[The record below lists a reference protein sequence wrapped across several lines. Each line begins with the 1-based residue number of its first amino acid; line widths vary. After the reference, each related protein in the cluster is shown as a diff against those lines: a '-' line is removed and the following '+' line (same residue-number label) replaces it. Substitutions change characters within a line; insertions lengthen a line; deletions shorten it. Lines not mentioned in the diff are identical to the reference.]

1 MNNPEPAPRQN
12 AVRRSKKRKRPLA
25 PIIITVVAVGLA
37 WFAWAKTHPSV
48 NPLSQLITAQVSRSN
63 LTETVT
69 ATGAIE
75 AQTGAQVNIGS
86 QITGTIKKLNADV
99 GGHVNSGQ
107 VIAELNLPDLEAQVR
122 QSKAT
127 LQQAETRYKQD
138 VDGKAM
144 EFSQTDNA
152 IVQAKANLRSAEE
165 KLSEAIAAEN
175 QQKVQTPASI
185 QQAQTALAAS
195 EAALNTANANYKQTV
210 DGANLQ
216 IAVAKEQ
223 VTQSKANAV
232 NSAVNLK
239 RQMELYKEG
248 YVAASAVDD
257 ARATDKV
264 NQSQVASSENNLVL
278 TQQKVTSDLESAKDQ
293 VTQAQENV
301 SSAKAALTSA
311 QSNVYLDKTRAAAV
325 RDSQAQ
331 VNQSKAA
338 LTIAIANKANNILK
352 DEDIKAAKQQVQIS
366 QAQLDYNIA
375 ELDKSFITSPISGTV
390 LQLAE
395 QQGETL
401 AAGLSAP
408 TLIIVAN
415 LHRLEADI
423 YVDETDIGKIRLGQD
438 ADITVD
444 AFPNTTF
451 HGKVTK
457 IASGSTIQNGVV
469 TYDVS
474 ISLNSMKGLKPDM
487 SANATIY
494 IRKLQNALVVPA
506 EAVNQTV
513 TGSTVNVLETK
524 NGKPTP
530 KTVNVKTGISD
541 GVNTQILS
549 GLTEGQTIILA
560 GMPSGGPMR
569 GPSFFGPSQSNTPK
583 IKAPAGGK
591 PAGPPPGPPPGH

>member
-1 MNNPEPAPRQN
+1 MNNPEPAPRPN
-12 AVRRSKKRKRPLA
+12 VVRKSKKKKRPLA
-25 PIIITVVAVGLA
+25 PIIIIVVAVGIA
-37 WFAWAKTHPSV
+37 WYAWAKTHPPV
-48 NPLSQLITAQVSRSN
+48 NPLSQLITAKVARGD

-86 QITGTIKKLNADV
+86 QITGTIKRLNADV
-99 GGHVNSGQ
+99 GGHVNAGQ

-127 LQQAETRYKQD
+127 LQQAQTRYKQD

-144 EFSQTDNA
+144 EYSQTDNA
-152 IVQAKANLRSAEE
+152 IVQAKANLRSAQE

-175 QQKVQTPASI
+175 QQNVQTPTSI
-185 QQAQTALAAS
+185 QQAQTALTAAQ
-195 EAALNTANANYKQTV
+195 AALNTANANYKQTV

-216 IAVAKEQ
+216 ISVAKEQ
-223 VTQSKANAV
+223 VTQAKANATD
-232 NSAVNLK
+232 SSVNLK
-239 RQMELYKEG
+239 RQLELYNEG

-264 NQSQVASSENNLVL
+264 NQSQVVSSENNLVL
-278 TQQKVTSDLESAKDQ
+278 TKQKVTSDLESAKDQ

-301 SSAKAALTSA
+301 SSAKAALASA
-311 QSNVYLDKTRAAAV
+311 QSNVYLNKTRAAAV
-325 RDSQAQ
+325 SDAKAQ
-331 VNQSKAA
+331 VNQAKAA
-338 LTIAIANKANNILK
+338 LTIALANKANNILK
-352 DEDIKAAKQQVQIS
+352 DEDIKAAKEQVQIA

-375 ELDKSFITSPISGTV
+375 QLDKSFITSPISGTV

-415 LHRLEADI
+415 LHKLEAEI
-423 YVDETDIGKIRLGQD
+423 YVDETDIGKIKMGQD

-444 AFPNTTF
+444 AFPHKTF
-451 HGKVTK
+451 HGKVVK
-457 IASGSTIQNGVV
+457 IASGSTIQNGVI

-494 IRKLQNALVVPA
+494 IRKISNAILVPA
-506 EAVNQTV
+506 EAVTQTV
-513 TGSTVNVLETK
+513 TGSTINILANK
-524 NGKPTP
+524 NGVPTP
-530 KTVNVKTGISD
+530 ETIPVKTGISD

-549 GLTEGQTIILA
+549 GVTDGETIILA
-560 GMPSGGPMR
+560 GMNSGGPMR
-569 GPSFFGPSQSNTPK
+569 GPNFFGPKQSATPK
-583 IKAPAGGK
+583 KKAPAGGA
-591 PAGPPPGPPPGH
+591 PQGPPPG

>member
-1 MNNPEPAPRQN
+1 MNNPEPAPRPN
-12 AVRRSKKRKRPLA
+12 VVRKNKKKKRPLA
-25 PIIITVVAVGLA
+25 PIIIIVVAVGIA
-37 WFAWAKTHPSV
+37 WFAWAKTHPPV
-48 NPLSQLITAQVSRSN
+48 NPLSQLITAKVTRGD

-99 GGHVNSGQ
+99 GGHVNAGQ

-127 LQQAETRYKQD
+127 LQQAQTRYKQD
-138 VDGKAM
+138 VDGRAM
-144 EFSQTDNA
+144 EYSQTDNA
-152 IVQAKANLRSAEE
+152 IVQAKANLRSAQE

-175 QQKVQTPASI
+175 QQKVQTPTSI
-185 QQAQTALAAS
+185 QQAQTALTAAQ
-195 EAALNTANANYKQTV
+195 AALNTANANYKQTV

-216 IAVAKEQ
+216 ISVAKEQ
-223 VTQSKANAV
+223 VTQAKANAA
-232 NSAVNLK
+232 NSDVNLK
-239 RQMELYKEG
+239 RQLELYNEG

-264 NQSQVASSENNLVL
+264 NQSLVISSENNLVL

-301 SSAKAALTSA
+301 SSAKAALASA
-311 QSNVYLDKTRAAAV
+311 QSNVYLNKTRAAAV
-325 RDSQAQ
+325 SDANAQ

-338 LTIAIANKANNILK
+338 LTIAMANKANNLLK
-352 DEDIKAAKQQVQIS
+352 DEDIKAAKEQVQIA

-375 ELDKSFITSPISGTV
+375 QLDKSFITSPISGTV

-415 LHRLEADI
+415 LHKLEAEI
-423 YVDETDIGKIRLGQD
+423 YVDETDIGKIKIDQD

-444 AFPNTTF
+444 AFPHKTF

-494 IRKLQNALVVPA
+494 IRKIQNAIIVPA
-506 EAVNQTV
+506 EAVTQTV
-513 TGSTVNVLETK
+513 SGSTINVLENK
-524 NGKPTP
+524 NGNPTP
-530 KTVNVKTGISD
+530 ETVTVKTGISD

-549 GLTEGQTIILA
+549 GVTDGQTIILA
-560 GMPSGGPMR
+560 GMQTGGPMR
-569 GPSFFGPSQSNTPK
+569 GPSFFGPKQSNTPK
-583 IKAPAGGK
+583 RKVPAGAK
-591 PAGPPPGPPPGH
+591 PAGPPPG

>member
-1 MNNPEPAPRQN
+1 MNNPEPAPRPN
-12 AVRRSKKRKRPLA
+12 VVRKNKKKKRPLA
-25 PIIITVVAVGLA
+25 PIIIIVVAVGIA

-48 NPLSQLITAQVSRSN
+48 NPLSQLITAKVTRGD

-86 QITGTIKKLNADV
+86 QITGTIKRLNADV
-99 GGHVNSGQ
+99 GGHVNAGQ

-127 LQQAETRYKQD
+127 LQQAQTRYKQD
-138 VDGKAM
+138 VDGRAM
-144 EFSQTDNA
+144 EYSQTDNA
-152 IVQAKANLRSAEE
+152 IVQAKANLRSAQE

-175 QQKVQTPASI
+175 QQKIQTPTSI
-185 QQAQTALAAS
+185 QQAQTALTAAQ
-195 EAALNTANANYKQTV
+195 AALNTANANYKQTV

-216 IAVAKEQ
+216 ISVAKEQ
-223 VTQSKANAV
+223 VTQAKANAA
-232 NSAVNLK
+232 NSDVNLK
-239 RQMELYKEG
+239 RQLELYNEG

-264 NQSQVASSENNLVL
+264 NQSLVVSSENNLVL

-301 SSAKAALTSA
+301 SSAKAALASA
-311 QSNVYLDKTRAAAV
+311 QSNVYLNKTRAAAV
-325 RDSQAQ
+325 SDANAQ

-338 LTIAIANKANNILK
+338 LTIAMANKANNLLK
-352 DEDIKAAKQQVQIS
+352 DEDIKAAKEQVQIA
-366 QAQLDYNIA
+366 QAQLDFNIA
-375 ELDKSFITSPISGTV
+375 QLDKSFITSPISGTV

-415 LHRLEADI
+415 LHKLEAEI
-423 YVDETDIGKIRLGQD
+423 YVDETDIGKIKIGQD

-444 AFPNTTF
+444 AFPHKTF

-494 IRKLQNALVVPA
+494 IRKIQNALIVPA
-506 EAVNQTV
+506 EAVTQTV
-513 TGSTVNVLETK
+513 SGSTINVLENK
-524 NGKPTP
+524 NGNPTP
-530 KTVNVKTGISD
+530 ETVTVKTGISD

-549 GLTEGQTIILA
+549 GVTEGQTIILA
-560 GMPSGGPMR
+560 GMQTGGPMR
-569 GPSFFGPSQSNTPK
+569 GPSFFGPKQSNTPK
-583 IKAPAGGK
+583 RKVPAGAK
-591 PAGPPPGPPPGH
+591 PAGPPPG

>member
-1 MNNPEPAPRQN
+1 MNNPEPAPRPN
-12 AVRRSKKRKRPLA
+12 VVRKNKKKKRPLA
-25 PIIITVVAVGLA
+25 PIIIIVVAVGIA

-48 NPLSQLITAQVSRSN
+48 NPLSQLITAKVTRGD

-86 QITGTIKKLNADV
+86 QITGTIKRLNADV
-99 GGHVNSGQ
+99 GGHVNAGQ

-127 LQQAETRYKQD
+127 LQQAQTRYKQD
-138 VDGKAM
+138 VDGRAM
-144 EFSQTDNA
+144 EYSQTDNA
-152 IVQAKANLRSAEE
+152 IVQAKANLRSAQE

-175 QQKVQTPASI
+175 QQKIQTPTSI
-185 QQAQTALAAS
+185 QQAQTALTAAQ
-195 EAALNTANANYKQTV
+195 AALNTANANYKQTV

-216 IAVAKEQ
+216 ISVAKEQ
-223 VTQSKANAV
+223 VTQAKANAA
-232 NSAVNLK
+232 NSDVNLK
-239 RQMELYKEG
+239 RQLELYNEG

-264 NQSQVASSENNLVL
+264 NQSLVVSSENNLVL

-301 SSAKAALTSA
+301 SSAKAALASA
-311 QSNVYLDKTRAAAV
+311 QSNVYLNKTRAAAV
-325 RDSQAQ
+325 SDANAQ

-338 LTIAIANKANNILK
+338 LTIAMANKANNLLK
-352 DEDIKAAKQQVQIS
+352 DEDIKAAKEQVQIA
-366 QAQLDYNIA
+366 QAQLDFNIA
-375 ELDKSFITSPISGTV
+375 QLDKSFITSPISGTV

-415 LHRLEADI
+415 LHKLEAEI
-423 YVDETDIGKIRLGQD
+423 YVDETDIGKIKIDQD

-444 AFPNTTF
+444 AFPHKTF

-494 IRKLQNALVVPA
+494 IRKIQNALIVPA
-506 EAVNQTV
+506 EAVTQTV
-513 TGSTVNVLETK
+513 SGSTINVLENK
-524 NGKPTP
+524 NGNPTP
-530 KTVNVKTGISD
+530 ETVTVKTGISD

-549 GLTEGQTIILA
+549 GVTEGQTIILA
-560 GMPSGGPMR
+560 GMQTGGPMR
-569 GPSFFGPSQSNTPK
+569 GPSFFGPKQSNTPK
-583 IKAPAGGK
+583 RKVPAGAK
-591 PAGPPPGPPPGH
+591 PAGPPPG